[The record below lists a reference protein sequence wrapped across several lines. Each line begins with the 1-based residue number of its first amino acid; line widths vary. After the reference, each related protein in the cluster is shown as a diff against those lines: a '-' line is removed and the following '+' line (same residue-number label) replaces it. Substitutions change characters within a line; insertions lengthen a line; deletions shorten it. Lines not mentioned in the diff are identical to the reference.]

1 MRLLGRG
8 FAAAAVMAVLT
19 ASSASAI
26 PKIASAPSSITLPA
40 RGTFFY
46 PWFPEAWTQKGFSPF
61 TRYTPSLGFYDSSD
75 VDVVDE
81 HIRELDYAKIAVSIA
96 SWWGVGT
103 HQESTRIPQLL
114 DRTAAVGSSLKWAL
128 YHEQEG
134 QRNPTVAELQ
144 ADLAYIGSNYATR
157 PAYAHVNGKPVIF
170 VYNPPDTACEVA
182 DRWSQAS
189 AGAWYVVLLV
199 VLGYRTCLVQPDSWH
214 NYPPAHAED
223 QRPGYSF
230 TISPG
235 FWRIDEPSPRLARD
249 LDRFRQGIRNMI
261 ASQEPWQL
269 ITTFNEWGEG
279 TAVERATEWGAGP
292 HGEYI
297 EALHTNGQ
305 IPTAVVLQTASGSRT
320 ESGVRLRWRTSSES
334 LLLGFNLYREQN
346 GRRLRLNRTVIPA
359 ALSDGAGRSYSRV
372 DRKAPR
378 NRALRYWLE
387 AVSRSGASTW
397 HGPIVASAR

>member
-114 DRTAAVGSSLKWAL
+114 DRTAAMGSSLKWAL

-182 DRWSQAS
+182 DRWTQAS

-199 VLGYRTCLVQPDSWH
+199 VPGYRTCLVQPDSWH

-235 FWRIDEPSPRLARD
+235 FWRIDEPTPRLARD

-279 TAVERATEWGAGP
+279 TSVEPATEWGQD
-292 HGEYI
+292 YLT
-297 EALHTNGQ
+297 ALHNDGQ
-305 IPTAVVLQTASGSRT
+305 VPTAVTVHMVRAVRAPAGVL
-320 ESGVRLRWRTSSES
+320 LRWRTAPGSRA
-334 LLLGFNLYREQN
+334 LGFNLYRDQSGKRLKLN
-346 GRRLRLNRTVIPA
+346 RRLIASQPGKRGHSWLDRGVPRT
-359 ALSDGAGRSYSRV
+359 G
-372 DRKAPR
+372 
-378 NRALRYWLE
+378 ALRYWLE
-387 AVSRSGASTW
+387 EISVNGTRRR
-397 HGPIVASAR
+397 HGPILVS